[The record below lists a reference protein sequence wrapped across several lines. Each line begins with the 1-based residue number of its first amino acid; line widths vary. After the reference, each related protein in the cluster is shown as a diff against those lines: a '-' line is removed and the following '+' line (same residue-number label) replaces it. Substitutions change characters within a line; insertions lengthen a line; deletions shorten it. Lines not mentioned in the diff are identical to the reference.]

1 MKRFIQTYV
10 LPALLVVLLVG
21 PVVAINA
28 GDIRAL
34 FTDLFVP
41 MEPFTAQTP
50 IAVLQD
56 SKVLPRNIPLK
67 TFDPHR
73 PDFTCAHEAAK
84 VPPITNEAEALFQQG
99 LMLTSPGMW
108 PNTRNWPKALDL
120 WEQAAKLGHW
130 KALMMIAN
138 TLQEGEGENSEHGQ
152 FYVPRDSER
161 AVQAVEQ
168 GMRLGIPEAFWRMG
182 VFHGRGMGVDQSTD
196 REWAFYELAA
206 DMGSPIAQTV
216 IGKVLN
222 GGFDNPQTGM
232 WGNIPVAMKMLE
244 CAYAQGFGAA
254 AYELGVSLRLDGKNE
269 PARAAELFPRAL
281 RILHDGVKWGNED
294 AAGYLSASFRDN
306 DPLVGHVIDVAR
318 ADRYHTLSNALYD
331 NPDLRFPNLD
341 KVLPL
346 PPAELPQWNGDRDTL
361 INAAKGV
368 VPLPARTSDAGPL
381 TERELPLLMRR
392 GVARGFVPT
401 IDFSCHGLR
410 PCPATGVWWGKVD
423 KDHPHAAVF
432 NGWSRQVYL
441 QEKAAF
447 PDPRQQG
454 LDIEPHEVRW
464 AYLGQANPVGA
475 NGLVQVSVQQ

>member
-1 MKRFIQTYV
+1 MKRLFQVLI
-10 LPALLVVLLVG
+10 LPALLLALLVPSNYG
-21 PVVAINA
+21 HIHSFF
-28 GDIRAL
+28 I
-34 FTDLFVP
+34 DLFAKP

-50 IAVLQD
+50 VSVLQD
-56 SKVLPRNIPLK
+56 SKVLPRNIALK

-73 PDFTCAHEAAK
+73 PDFSCAYEATK
-84 VPPITNEAEALFQQG
+84 VPPLTNEAEALFQQG
-99 LMLTSPGMW
+99 LMLTSPGLW

-138 TLQEGEGENSEHGQ
+138 TLQDGEGENSEHGQ
-152 FYVPRDSER
+152 FYVERDSER

-182 VFHGRGMGVDQSTD
+182 VYHGRGTGVDRSVD

-206 DMGSPIAQTV
+206 DMGSPIAQTQV
-216 IGKVLN
+216 ARALRGTY
-222 GGFDNPQTGM
+222 DNPREGF
-232 WGNIPVAMKMLE
+232 WGNRGVALKLLE
-244 CAYAQGFGAA
+244 CAYAQGHAA
-254 AYELGVSLRLDGKNE
+254 AAFRLGVSLNSDGDE
-269 PARAAELFPRAL
+269 RTEAGRATLRRAL
-281 RILHDGVKWGNED
+281 RVLHDGVKFGSED

-306 DPLVGHVIDVAR
+306 DPLVGHTIDIAR
-318 ADRYHTLSNALYD
+318 ADRYHTLANALYD

-341 KVLPL
+341 KVVPL

-381 TERELPLLMRR
+381 TERDLPLLMRR
-392 GVARGFVPT
+392 GVARGFVPK

-410 PCPATGVWWGKVD
+410 PCPATGVWWGQVA
-423 KDHPHAAVF
+423 KDHPQAAVF

-441 QEKAAF
+441 EEKAAF

-454 LDIEPHEVRW
+454 LAIEPQEVRW

-475 NGLVQVSVQQ
+475 TALVEGGTE